1 MVCPI
6 CNARKGKRFCP
17 AKVESICSLCC
28 GTERE
33 VTIDCPTDCSFL
45 IESRDYEFRRR
56 TFDRKQLPFCDTE
69 IPQSFLVENE
79 KLLAGL
85 SYAICRFARNQPRL
99 VDSDVIDSTRALAE
113 THRTLQSGLYYEQPP
128 TSALQRELYETLD
141 SSLKTFQK
149 EESQQQGIIRNRTRD
164 FEQILIFL
172 TQLGTVRSN
181 GRSRSRAFLD
191 FLRGNFKDYDLGP
204 RTSSIVLPD

>member
-1 MVCPI
+1 MACPI
-6 CNARKGKRFCP
+6 CNARKAKRFCP

-33 VTIDCPTDCSFL
+33 VTIDCPTDCPFL
-45 IESRDYEFRRR
+45 IGSRDYDFRRR
-56 TFDRKQLPFCDTE
+56 TLDRNQLPFSDTE
-69 IPQSFLVENE
+69 IPQSFLAENE

-85 SYAICRFARNQPRL
+85 SFAICRFARTQPRL
-99 VDSDVIDSTRALAE
+99 VDSDVINSTRALAE
-113 THRTLQSGLYYEQPP
+113 THHTLQSGLYYEQPP
-128 TSALQRELYETLD
+128 TSTLQRELYETLE
-141 SSLKTFQK
+141 SSLKTFQ
-149 EESQQQGIIRNRTRD
+149 EEETQQQGIIRNRTRD

-191 FLRGNFKDYDLGP
+191 FLRTNFKDSDLGP